1 MATST
6 DAGAWPRLVSE
17 LLHRGNSLVP
27 RGRLELHASHCFL
40 FFAACVQRSLLYFF
54 SLPPALDHASAAGHE
69 ARGARLR
76 RGAGT
81 EPLRWCAAA
90 AAHAGG
96 GGSTAA
102 IAQPL
107 CSIIWPCCRCCTA
120 TAMAWAA
127 LGAAAPQWRDDGH
140 LTQPCGA
147 GSAVGRSLTPAPM
160 DNVMEIARW
169 CTDAVKACECRSI
182 RV

>member
-1 MATST
+1 MSE
-6 DAGAWPRLVSE
+6 RLP
-17 LLHRGNSLVP
+17 RGNSLVP
-27 RGRLELHASHCFL
+27 REPSNYTPHTVFL
-40 FFAACVQRSLLYFF
+40 FFAACVQRSLLTFF
-54 SLPPALDHASAAGHE
+54 PLTPVLNGACDAGRE
-69 ARGARLR
+69 ERGERLR

-96 GGSTAA
+96 GDSPAA

-107 CSIIWPCCRCCTA
+107 RTIIWPCCRCCTA

-147 GSAVGRSLTPAPM
+147 GSAVGRSVAPVPI

-169 CTDAVKACECRSI
+169 CTDAGKACECRSI